1 MIGLRVYIH
10 DPIAENINGHVV
22 FYSRREDGPFYRWV
36 FDDRLREWRVG
47 RVSNSAITSKDL
59 TMAAWKRVPV
69 ALQTS
74 MVEHYQDD

>member
-10 DPIAENINGHVV
+10 DDIAENIYGHAV

-36 FDDRLREWRVG
+36 FDDALREWRVG
-47 RVSNSAITSKDL
+47 RVSAITAKEL
-59 TMAAWKRVPV
+59 TVAAWKRLPA